1 MPENAH
7 LTSLDA
13 LDSFRSRMIQYLE
26 KATTVLDEVNSEVRG
41 TAAWLE
47 DRQKPYWE
55 QQVRLRARALEE
67 AQHEAFGARLSQFRQ
82 SNDAQQM
89 AIHRAKR
96 ALREAEEKLRRVKL
110 WCRRYQSDVEPLG
123 REVEKLRTALMTDL
137 KKGASHMERLLRTLD
152 GYAAR
157 RVAMND
163 ERSELLEELGSGES
177 IANPQRG
184 DEGDKPE
191 KEIQ

>member
-1 MPENAH
+1 MPDKAH

-41 TAAWLE
+41 TSAWLE

-55 QQVRLRARALEE
+55 QQIRVRTRALEE
-67 AQHEAFGARLSQFRQ
+67 AQHEAFGARLSQFRET
-82 SNDAQQM
+82 NDAQQM

-123 REVEKLRTALMTDL
+123 REVEKLRTVLVMDL
-137 KKGASHMERLLRTLD
+137 KKGASHLERILRALD

-157 RVAMND
+157 QAALLE
-163 ERSELLEELGSGES
+163 ERSEMLEGLGSETSDAGPPGAGMTEET
-177 IANPQRG
+177 G
-184 DEGDKPE
+184 K
-191 KEIQ
+191 